1 MIILDTNVISET
13 IALRPHPRVVAWYR
27 SISEDDIGTTAITV
41 AELFTGICLMPI
53 GKRRHNLSRAIDYQL
68 LLLGNRI
75 LPFDAQAAIDY
86 AEIRTM
92 RSNNGKPISAQDAMI
107 AAIARAHGA
116 AVATR
121 NVKDFEGTG
130 VKLINPW
137 EHED

>member
-1 MIILDTNVISET
+1 
-13 IALRPHPRVVAWYR
+13 
-27 SISEDDIGTTAITV
+27 
-41 AELFTGICLMPI
+41 MPI

-92 RSNNGKPISAQDAMI
+92 RSTNGKPISVQDAMI